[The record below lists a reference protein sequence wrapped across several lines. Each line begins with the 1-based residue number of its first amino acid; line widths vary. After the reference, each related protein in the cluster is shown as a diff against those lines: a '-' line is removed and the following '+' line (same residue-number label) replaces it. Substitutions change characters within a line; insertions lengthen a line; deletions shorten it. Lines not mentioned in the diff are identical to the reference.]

1 MTQIETITRH
11 LKRKY
16 LTSWQAFELYGCT
29 RLSSIVFKLINR
41 GYVIKKKQIKV
52 TTRYGAIVTVTAYK
66 IEK

>member
-1 MTQIETITRH
+1 MTQIEIITSH

-41 GYVIKKKQIKV
+41 GYVIKKKQV
-52 TTRYGAIVTVTAYK
+52 TVVTRYGTLAIITAYK